1 MKMTKG
7 KIRKEIKYSNEEWN
21 KVIELSAKS
30 GKLPAAYI
38 RDQALYIKIK
48 IIDYLSPD
56 DGVPGM
62 RNKFHR
68 EMNEV
73 AKTVNISKAVY
84 AKDVEDVE
92 KIINEMGEFARNDLK
107 AISMREVNI

>member
-1 MKMTKG
+1 MKK
-7 KIRKEIKYSNEEWN
+7 KIRKEIKYSDEEWN
-21 KVIELSAKS
+21 KVVELSAKS

-38 RDQALYIKIK
+38 RDQALNIKIK
-48 IIDYLSPD
+48 IIDYLSSD

-73 AKTVNISKAVY
+73 AKTVNISKVVY
-84 AKDVEDVE
+84 AKDVKDVE
-92 KIINEMGEFARNDLK
+92 RIINEMGEFARNDLK

>member
-1 MKMTKG
+1 MEK
-7 KIRKEIKYSNEEWN
+7 KIRKEIKYSEEEWS
-21 KVIELSAKS
+21 KIVELSAKS
-30 GKLPAAYI
+30 GKLPASYI
-38 RDQALYIKIK
+38 RDQALNIKIK

-73 AKTVNISKAVY
+73 AKTVNISKSVF
-84 AKDVEDVE
+84 AKDVE

-107 AISMREVNI
+107 AISMHEVNI

>member
-1 MKMTKG
+1 MTNG

-21 KVIELSAKS
+21 KVVELSAKS
-30 GKLPAAYI
+30 RKLPAAYI
-38 RDQALYIKIK
+38 RDQALNIKIK
-48 IIDYLSPD
+48 IEDVFNTDYTVPD
-56 DGVPGM
+56 M

-73 AKTVNISKAVY
+73 AKTVNISKAVF

-92 KIINEMGEFARNDLK
+92 RIINEMGEFAHNELRV
-107 AISMREVNI
+107 ISMREVNI